1 MADLQIAP
9 SINDTRSRALL
20 SIVER
25 LGQIDLVPLLV
36 YRIDSVP
43 ASALPFLAWQF
54 DILSPLWQAVAPAVL
69 SVDAITNVDELID
82 IDTLTEGPDGLAIAQ
97 ERAAI
102 ASERA
107 LIKMAIQL
115 HRFRGTPWS
124 IKSALK
130 TLGWNNVSIAEGQAT
145 WGGTQYPPN
154 EGWAV
159 FRVLIQLGDNQ
170 TIDGDAPEVAV
181 ATIKF
186 FKPAR
191 SWLDALYFVVPAV
204 HESAPSPADRLT
216 LGGLTEYQ
224 LDTAPPPSDATL
236 SLLIHLPPVHDT
248 YGPSAPLYS
257 AHYRHSGISYGTNE
271 PAIADSALV
280 LNGNAVLQGG

>member
-82 IDTLTEGPDGLAIAQ
+82 IDTLTEGPGLVFGQ
-97 ERAAI
+97 ESAAI
-102 ASERA
+102 AAERA

-130 TLGWNNVSIAEGQAT
+130 TLGWNNVSIAEGQAS
-145 WGGTQYPPN
+145 WGGTQFPADQ
-154 EGWAV
+154 GWAV
-159 FRVLIQLGDNQ
+159 FRVLIQLDENQ
-170 TIDGDAPEVAV
+170 TIDDNAPDVAV
-181 ATIKF
+181 AAIEF
-186 FKPAR
+186 FKPVR
-191 SWLDALYFVVPAV
+191 SWLDALYFVLPPLD
-204 HESAPSPADRLT
+204 ESAPSPADRLT
-216 LGGLTEYQ
+216 LGGISKYQ
-224 LDTAPPPSDATL
+224 LDTAPPPSDATF
-236 SLLIHLPPVHDT
+236 SMIVNLPPAQDT
-248 YGPSAPLYS
+248 YGPTAPLYS
-257 AHYRHSGISYGTNE
+257 AHYRNSGITYGANE
-271 PAIADSALV
+271 PAIADSALL
-280 LNGNAVLQGG
+280 LNGTAVLQGG